1 MRRVILAATT
11 PRPFTGWFSAA
22 IYIEVDCYDAAMR
35 EISRNETILLWALTC
50 VVFAATIVHF
60 KNYADEVDNSGDS
73 SAYMQAA
80 SCIQHAD
87 VRDSR
92 VKQFWGVSYLTA
104 AVSLFSRFSERTS
117 LLVVCGISSLLSVLL
132 AHQLWGGWIASYF
145 AIINFE
151 WLQRS
156 YLGGAEPLFM
166 ALLLASFL
174 AIRQERWILAALLA
188 ALATV
193 TRPVGI
199 FALVALAIPLLWK
212 RQFKTL
218 LLCTS
223 LSLVIGMLYLLP
235 FWIYLGDPFFQLHS
249 YKTHDWQSG
258 MPIGMPFRAIAMS
271 MAHNRE
277 PWTNLILTGGWIVF
291 MLVGLLAM
299 CRKDFRAYFHEYRA
313 EGIFA
318 FLYIA
323 FLFTYNSQAW
333 ARADI
338 VRFAIPALPF
348 VLLSLRDW
356 IPRQR
361 VVVYSLGILCAGL
374 AAFSAIGIRNVFPAL
389 R

>member
-1 MRRVILAATT
+1 M
-11 PRPFTGWFSAA
+11 P
-22 IYIEVDCYDAAMR
+22 D
-35 EISRNETILLWALTC
+35 ISRNETILLWALTC

-60 KNYADEVDNSGDS
+60 RNYADQVEDSGDS

-80 SCIQHAD
+80 SCIRHAD

-92 VKQFWGVSYLTA
+92 VKQFWGVSYVTA
-104 AVSLFSRFSERTS
+104 AISLFSRFSERTS
-117 LLVVCGISSLLSVLL
+117 LLVVCGASSLLAVLL
-132 AHQLWGGWIASYF
+132 AHWLWGGWVASYF

-166 ALLLASFL
+166 ALLLAAFL
-174 AIRQERWILAALLA
+174 AIRRERWILGALLA

-199 FALVALAIPLLWK
+199 FALIALAISLLWK
-212 RQFKTL
+212 RQFKAL
-218 LLCTS
+218 SLCTG
-223 LSLVIGMLYLLP
+223 LALVIGALYLLP
-235 FWIYLGDPFFQLHS
+235 FWIYLGDPFFQLRS
-249 YKTHDWQSG
+249 YQTHDWQSG
-258 MPIGMPFRAIAMS
+258 MPIGMPFHAIATS

-277 PWTNLILTGGWIVF
+277 PWTNLILTSGWIAF
-291 MLVGLLAM
+291 ILVGLVAM
-299 CRKDFRAYFHEYRA
+299 CRKDFRPYFREYRA

-318 FLYIA
+318 LLYIT

-333 ARADI
+333 ARADV
-338 VRFAIPALPF
+338 VRFAIPVLPF

-361 VVVYSLGILCAGL
+361 VIVYSLGILCAGL
-374 AAFSAIGIRNVFPAL
+374 AACSAIGIRNVFPAL

>member
-1 MRRVILAATT
+1 MR
-11 PRPFTGWFSAA
+11 
-22 IYIEVDCYDAAMR
+22 D
-35 EISRNETILLWALTC
+35 ISRNETVLLWALTC
-50 VVFAATIVHF
+50 VVFTATIVHF
-60 KNYADEVDNSGDS
+60 KNYADEVDNTGDTG
-73 SAYMQAA
+73 AYLHAA
-80 SCIQHAD
+80 FCIQHAD

-92 VKQFWGVSYLTA
+92 VKQFWGVSYATA
-104 AVSLFSRFSERTS
+104 ALSLVSRFSDRTS
-117 LLVVCGISSLLSVLL
+117 LLLICGISSLLTVLL
-132 AHQLWGGWIASYF
+132 AHRLWGGWIAAYF

-166 ALLLASFL
+166 ALLLASFV
-174 AIRQERWILAALLA
+174 AIRQERWILASLLA

-199 FALVALAIPLLWK
+199 FALVSLAIALVYR

-218 LLCTS
+218 LFCTA
-223 LSLVIGMLYLLP
+223 LSALIGGLYLLP
-235 FWIYLGDPFFQLHS
+235 FWIYLGDPLFQVHS

-258 MPIGMPFRAIAMS
+258 MPVGVPFYAIATS
-271 MAHNRE
+271 MVHNQQ
-277 PWTNLILTGGWIVF
+277 PWTNVILTCGWIVF
-291 MLVGLLAM
+291 LLAGAM
-299 CRKDFRAYFHEYRA
+299 AMLREEFRAYSREHMPEA
-313 EGIFA
+313 VFA
-318 FLYIA
+318 LLYIA

-361 VVVYSLGILCAGL
+361 ALVYSLGILCAGL
-374 AAFSAIGIRNVFPAL
+374 AAFSAIGIRNIFPPL